1 MRLKEGDCSVIYRVP
16 FITKGAEQSELKEIN
31 TWSCLRVGR
40 LVCQMKQGN
49 NEIKRKRGVDD
60 RKQTVAKQ
68 DVHWP
73 QSRGVGGEER
83 NTELT
88 FNL

>member
-1 MRLKEGDCSVIYRVP
+1 
-16 FITKGAEQSELKEIN
+16 
-31 TWSCLRVGR
+31 
-40 LVCQMKQGN
+40 MKHGN

-73 QSRGVGGEER
+73 QTGGVGGEEG
-83 NTELT
+83 NTQLT
-88 FNL
+88 YNL

>member
-1 MRLKEGDCSVIYRVP
+1 
-16 FITKGAEQSELKEIN
+16 
-31 TWSCLRVGR
+31 
-40 LVCQMKQGN
+40 MKQGN

-60 RKQTVAKQ
+60 TKQTAAKQ

-73 QSRGVGGEER
+73 HTSGVGGEER

-88 FNL
+88 YNL